1 MENLGVMT
9 LADSDDGDST
19 KSDIQL
25 GKLQFS
31 LDYDFTKG
39 EVRLY
44 LNDLL
49 RKLYIHLTVNTSDQ
63 SCHYKI

>member
-63 SCHYKI
+63 SCLYKI

>member
-44 LNDLL
+44 LDDSLKTL
-49 RKLYIHLTVNTSDQ
+49 GSTVST
-63 SCHYKI
+63 